1 MAGRLQGWG
10 AMTETRSGDL
20 IAALDEASLSRFHL
34 RAVLVSGMG
43 FFTDAYDLFVIGIAS
58 TLITKQWH
66 LSSGKL
72 ALLDSVMLAAAF
84 LGALVFGRFADVA
97 GRKRAYWMV
106 AAIMIVGALGSALS
120 PSYWMLIVFRFVLG
134 FGVGG
139 DYPVSAV
146 MMSEYANRKDR
157 GKLVGMVFGTQAL
170 GLIVGPLVA
179 LSLLGGGASDTVTWR
194 VLLGLGAVPAAAVLY
209 LRLLMP
215 ESPRY
220 QVQVQGRAEQAASQ
234 ISAFTGGRVGGDGT
248 AGPRQEL
255 GLRAFLTDRRWLI
268 MLAGT
273 AGTWFLLDY
282 AYYGNTISTPQ
293 ILGLISPHASTMT
306 KIALQLAIFAVAAV
320 PGYVLAIACLD
331 RIGHRRLQWT
341 GFAVMAACF
350 LVIAA
355 VPGLTTTV
363 APFLLVYGVSYFFTE
378 FGPNMTTFVMPSELY
393 PVAMRATGHGISAG
407 IGKLGAFIGVF
418 LFPVLSSS
426 FGLRGTL
433 LLTAGVSVLG
443 MALTFVLP
451 ERPAAAWKT
460 CPRAPR
466 PRPPSRCAWPAGHR
480 PREDLTAAHR
490 HVPGV
495 RVLGR
500 SLQMPAVD
508 RAAGTTRGHVR
519 DRPARPPRRR
529 HAMLA
534 CAPGM
539 PGMSMLACAHGVR
552 NIAGWPIPGPVSSA
566 APCSRRAVSMPGSA
580 VPAAGSR
587 GTASTPETRR
597 PRRARWSGP
606 SPPCATP

>member
-1 MAGRLQGWG
+1 MAGRLQGRD
-10 AMTETRSGDL
+10 AMTETRARDL

-58 TLITKQWH
+58 TLVAKQWH
-66 LSSGKL
+66 LSSGRL
-72 ALLDSVMLAAAF
+72 ALLNSVMLAAAF
-84 LGALVFGRFADVA
+84 LGAFVFGRFADVA
-97 GRKRAYWMV
+97 GRKRVYWMV
-106 AAIMIVGALGSALS
+106 AAIMIVGALGSALA
-120 PSYWMLIVFRFVLG
+120 PSFWMLIVFRFVLG

-179 LSLLGGGASDTVTWR
+179 LALLGGGASDTVTWR

-234 ISAFTGGRVGGDGT
+234 IAAFTGGQVTGDASGGR
-248 AGPRQEL
+248 RQEL

-341 GFAVMAACF
+341 GFAVMAAV
-350 LVIAA
+350 LPDHRSGAGHDHDRGAVPAGVRGELLLHRVRAEHDHVRDAQRA
-355 VPGLTTTV
+355 VPGGDARDRARDLRRDRQARRV
-363 APFLLVYGVSYFFTE
+363 HRGVLV
-378 FGPNMTTFVMPSELY
+378 P
-393 PVAMRATGHGISAG
+393 
-407 IGKLGAFIGVF
+407 GAEQ
-418 LFPVLSSS
+418 LPRPARHAAAHRR
-426 FGLRGTL
+426 GLRGRDGAHL
-433 LLTAGVSVLG
+433 RAARAGPAQPG
-443 MALTFVLP
+443 RHARQP
-451 ERPAAAWKT
+451 PRRGPPAAA
-460 CPRAPR
+460 RGR
-466 PRPPSRCAWPAGHR
+466 PGI
-480 PREDLTAAHR
+480 
-490 HVPGV
+490 VPV
-495 RVLGR
+495 R
-500 SLQMPAVD
+500 
-508 RAAGTTRGHVR
+508 T
-519 DRPARPPRRR
+519 
-529 HAMLA
+529 
-534 CAPGM
+534 
-539 PGMSMLACAHGVR
+539 
-552 NIAGWPIPGPVSSA
+552 
-566 APCSRRAVSMPGSA
+566 
-580 VPAAGSR
+580 
-587 GTASTPETRR
+587 
-597 PRRARWSGP
+597 
-606 SPPCATP
+606 